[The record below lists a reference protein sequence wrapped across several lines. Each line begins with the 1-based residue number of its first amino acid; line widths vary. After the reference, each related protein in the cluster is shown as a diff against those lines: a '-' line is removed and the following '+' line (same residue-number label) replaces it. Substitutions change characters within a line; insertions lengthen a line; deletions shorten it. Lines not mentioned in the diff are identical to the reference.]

1 MSKPFKIAFPLVLAA
16 GFLAYLLYSS
26 LNLGGVSCEVCVE
39 VAGRS
44 ACRTATGTTAREAT
58 QTAQSNACALVT
70 SGRDEL
76 IPCTESA
83 PVTTQ
88 CVNS

>member
-1 MSKPFKIAFPLVLAA
+1 MSKAFKIAFPVALAVGLLAWLV
-16 GFLAYLLYSS
+16 YSS

-39 VAGRS
+39 VAGRV
-44 ACRTATGTTAREAT
+44 ACRTATGTTNVAAT
-58 QTAQSNACALVT
+58 QTAQANACSLVT

-76 IPCTESA
+76 IPCTETPPES
-83 PVTTQ
+83 VQ